1 MSITWS
7 TEIIH
12 DVPEAL
18 FVIDASGFIVWCND
32 RVTELLGYKREEL
45 RGRSVDILLAE
56 RFRECHFTHRHNYSQ
71 SPSTRPMGENQDL
84 FACDKLGR
92 NVPVD
97 IALSHLHRGGKFW
110 VLVALRSDAIQ
121 RERRNLIKKQEEF
134 LTQSQAIGHIG
145 SWDLCIAD
153 SQLEWSDEVYRIFG
167 IKRSEFASTY
177 EQFLDCIHPEDLG
190 SVKLAVKAA
199 INTGCSYSIEHRIV
213 RQSGEIRHVV
223 EHGKLTRNSD
233 DQSLRMRGTVQDIT
247 AERESRERLLLS
259 RAVFDNSVEGIAVLD
274 KFFSVIEANSVFQDL
289 VDMSTVNQ
297 NQNQNQN
304 QNLNKFMSPQSPTN
318 SAEIMRA
325 LKQCKQWK
333 GEVWIAT
340 ASRDLIPTLATIVEV
355 NKEDSKCGRYVA
367 TLLDITDLKE
377 SENQLKFLAHYDQ
390 LTGLPNRTL
399 YLQHL
404 EESTLS
410 VSSTNDELAVFYI
423 DLDGFKK
430 INDSQGHDVGDLLL
444 KEIAVYL
451 NSISNQFIFS
461 ARLGGDEFSLIVV
474 GRSSNLWLTTI
485 AKKLVENLKFSKR
498 FDDCILD
505 VSVCVGIA
513 RYRQDSLDHMDL
525 MRKAGQAMYQA
536 KVIGNSTYCFY
547 DAVQGERELN
557 NIKLASDLREGLDE
571 DQYELHYQPQVCL
584 SSRSLVGFEAL
595 IRWRHPDRGIV
606 SPDDFIPL
614 AETTGLIIPIGL
626 EVLNQACSLMKRN
639 GNNPTKVAINLSAK
653 QLHSSSLLGDIQ
665 NAIDAFG
672 IDPGKLE
679 IEVTESVA
687 MFNVEANIAI
697 LRGIKNLGVSIAID
711 DFGTGYSSLSYLK
724 QLPVDI
730 LKIDRSFVSN
740 LLNSREDR
748 AIVTAIITLAQT
760 LNLTVVAEGVENISQ
775 LNLLQSME
783 CDVAQ
788 GYLFGKPT
796 AEPELPA
803 MLIDLSVLVSS
814 LNNEETH
821 LENLSCRKD

>member
-1 MSITWS
+1 MSIIWS
-7 TEIIH
+7 KEIIH
-12 DVPEAL
+12 NVPEAL
-18 FVIDASGFIVWCND
+18 FVVDAMGFIVWCND
-32 RVTELLGYKREEL
+32 RVDDLLGYKREEL
-45 RGRSVDILLAE
+45 RGRSVDVLLAE
-56 RFRECHFTHRHNYSQ
+56 RFRQCHFKHRHNYSQ
-71 SPSTRPMGENQDL
+71 SPSTRPMGANQDL

-97 IALSHLHRGGKFW
+97 IALSHLHRDGKLW

-153 SQLEWSDEVYRIFG
+153 NHLEWSDEVYRIFG
-167 IKRSEFASTY
+167 IKPNELVSTY
-177 EQFLDCIHPEDLG
+177 DQFLDCIHPEDLG
-190 SVKLAVKAA
+190 SVKLAVTAA
-199 INTGCSYSIEHRIV
+199 INTGRSYSIEHRVV
-213 RQSGEIRHVV
+213 RQSGEIRYVV
-223 EHGKLTRNSD
+223 EHGKLTRNND
-233 DQSLRMRGTVQDIT
+233 DQALRMRGTVQDIT

-259 RAVFDNSVEGIAVLD
+259 RAVFDNSVEGIAILD
-274 KFFSVIEANSVFQDL
+274 KFFSIIEANSVFQDL
-289 VDMSTVNQ
+289 VDMSTANQ
-297 NQNQNQN
+297 NQSLNQ
-304 QNLNKFMSPQSPTN
+304 FMSSQSPTN

-333 GEVWIAT
+333 GEVWIET
-340 ASRDLIPTLATIVEV
+340 VSRDLIPTLATIVEV
-355 NKEDSKCGRYVA
+355 NEEDSKCGRYVA

-377 SENQLKFLAHYDQ
+377 SENQLKFLANYDQ
-390 LTGLPNRTL
+390 LTGLPNRAL

-430 INDSQGHDVGDLLL
+430 INDSQGHDVGDQLL
-444 KEIAVYL
+444 KEIAAYL
-451 NSISNQFIFS
+451 NSISSQFIFS

-474 GRSSNLWLTTI
+474 GKSSNLWLTQI
-485 AKKLVENLKFSKR
+485 AKNLLDNLKFSKR
-498 FDDCILD
+498 FDDCILE

-513 RYRQDSLDHMDL
+513 RYRQDSLDYMDL
-525 MRKAGQAMYQA
+525 MQKSGQAMYQA
-536 KVIGNSTYCFY
+536 KAIGSGTYCFY
-547 DAVQGERELN
+547 DAAQGQRELN
-557 NIKLASDLREGLDE
+557 NIKLASDLREGLD
-571 DQYELHYQPQVCL
+571 DGQYELHYQPQVCL
-584 SSRSLVGFEAL
+584 NSTSLVGFEAL
-595 IRWRHPDRGIV
+595 IRWRHPSRGIV
-606 SPDDFIPL
+606 NPDDFIPL

-626 EVLNQACSLMKRN
+626 EVLNQACSLMQRS
-639 GNNPTKVAINLSAK
+639 GMNPTKVAINLSAK
-653 QLHSSSLLGDIQ
+653 QLHSRSLLGDIQ
-665 NAIDAFG
+665 NAIDEFE

-679 IEVTESVA
+679 IEITESVA

-697 LRGIKNLGVSIAID
+697 LRGIKSLGVSIAID

-740 LLNSREDR
+740 LVNSCEDR

-760 LNLTVVAEGVENISQ
+760 LNLSVVAEGVENISQ
-775 LNLLQSME
+775 LCLLRSME

-788 GYLFGKPT
+788 GFLFGKPT
-796 AEPELPA
+796 TESELPA
-803 MLIDLSVLVSS
+803 MLMELSVLVAG
-814 LNNEETH
+814 LNNKESKMEDI
-821 LENLSCRKD
+821 SCLKD